1 MGRRG
6 GEPGC
11 DGLGW
16 GSRRCEF
23 VPLREISPNLQHAVV
38 SAEDARFYLHHG
50 FDWHQVQIDA
60 AGDLEG
66 GRVRQAGAG
75 GEAGAGEAAN
85 SVYPPGKRAA
95 DGDGAART
103 A

>member
-1 MGRRG
+1 MRVLRVAIGTGRRGLGRRG

-50 FDWHQVQIDA
+50 FDWHQV
-60 AGDLEG
+60 
-66 GRVRQAGAG
+66 
-75 GEAGAGEAAN
+75 
-85 SVYPPGKRAA
+85 
-95 DGDGAART
+95 
-103 A
+103 